1 MREHSTEPD
10 RRGAGCRHPPR
21 MSNVELELDACME
34 DILNRDEARRPA
46 FASPAPLTAC

>member
-1 MREHSTEPD
+1 MPEHSTKPA

-34 DILNRDEARRPA
+34 DILNRDEARRPV
-46 FASPAPLTAC
+46 FASPVSMTAC